1 MRARKKK
8 ILNVSL
14 LFLIANSL
22 LINVFDDSEEHVAST
37 SEIYVHTND
46 VFGKERRQ
54 TQDCFLSQIVFVPA
68 FKTLINKNQVT
79 ENLAAS
85 LKEKDATYMISFHDQ
100 RKKGNEIEMRGCSCS
115 FTIAGD
121 CRRYASDT
129 NVLRPSYSL
138 WQVYYKQP
146 SSLFCNQSHD
156 LASRSCLTLTLQAVF
171 L

>member
-54 TQDCFLSQIVFVPA
+54 T
-68 FKTLINKNQVT
+68 
-79 ENLAAS
+79 
-85 LKEKDATYMISFHDQ
+85 
-100 RKKGNEIEMRGCSCS
+100 
-115 FTIAGD
+115 
-121 CRRYASDT
+121 
-129 NVLRPSYSL
+129 
-138 WQVYYKQP
+138 
-146 SSLFCNQSHD
+146 
-156 LASRSCLTLTLQAVF
+156 
-171 L
+171 

>member
-100 RKKGNEIEMRGCSCS
+100 RKKGNEIEMRGCSCPLQQQVTAGVMPATQMS
-115 FTIAGD
+115 YVPLTRFGRCIISSRRVFFAISHTIWHQGL
-121 CRRYASDT
+121 
-129 NVLRPSYSL
+129 V
-138 WQVYYKQP
+138 
-146 SSLFCNQSHD
+146 
-156 LASRSCLTLTLQAVF
+156 
-171 L
+171 